1 MVVASCAV
9 ERDEVVVVAA
19 VHVDAGDDAGCRVD
33 EVDDARCRLTHVRVM
48 TLEVL
53 ASCIYRLEMIS
64 PCQDEKPI
72 HPRPGFVL
80 QLIYAFSPL
89 SPGIEQGRLHRPS
102 LPTHQ
107 RPGCMSQR
115 VLSVLVVIIELGR
128 LLPTESATMH
138 NGAAAVG
145 VFTV

>member
-1 MVVASCAV
+1 MYDGVDVAASVVIDV
-9 ERDEVVVVAA
+9 ERDEAVVA
-19 VHVDAGDDAGCRVD
+19 VEVVIDEYNDAG
-33 EVDDARCRLTHVRVM
+33 CRLTHVRAM
-48 TLEVL
+48 MLEVI